1 MNFAPVQC
9 DRAVPRRP
17 LLLFMYVSGRAK
29 QKTNGYIFIFT
40 ATHDALH
47 TMTAGLPHAAA
58 TAAEAASEHETSS
71 TDMTSSGDVCTRGR
85 GARLVVVRRRA
96 EHAPASCFGL
106 LSSLRLQNGSMCTRT
121 TKD

>member
-1 MNFAPVQC
+1 MGRVEHYNHSTNRHATVKCAPVPC

-17 LLLFMYVSGRAK
+17 LLLFMYVPGRAK
-29 QKTNGYIFIFT
+29 QKTNGYIFSLT

-71 TDMTSSGDVCTRGR
+71 TDMTSSGGR
-85 GARLVVVRRRA
+85 LPRR
-96 EHAPASCFGL
+96 ST
-106 LSSLRLQNGSMCTRT
+106 S
-121 TKD
+121 